1 MTPQKVIISI
11 VCTVVINSLNDMTE
25 LCNYSIF
32 WSLSLPKIISPST
45 FHPVIICPTE
55 RTDAVEMSLP
65 QEDKTSTKPK
75 TFRPLLAANTD
86 EEVRDYFLVLNNYI
100 YCRAKCVT

>member
-1 MTPQKVIISI
+1 MTDV
-11 VCTVVINSLNDMTE
+11 TE

-32 WSLSLPKIISPST
+32 WSSSLPKIISPST
-45 FHPVIICPTE
+45 ICPTE

-100 YCRAKCVT
+100 YCQAKCVT